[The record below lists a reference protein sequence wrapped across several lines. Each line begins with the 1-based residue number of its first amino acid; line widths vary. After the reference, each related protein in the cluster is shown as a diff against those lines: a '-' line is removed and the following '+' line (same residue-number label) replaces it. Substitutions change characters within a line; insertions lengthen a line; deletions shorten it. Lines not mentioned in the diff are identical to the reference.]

1 MERRKQQLQKP
12 QRAKYVV
19 TLALVS
25 NLLYQIEC
33 CGLFILNFTCLYI
46 CSCRS
51 LCVLFAYRDEHGG
64 QKRVMD
70 PLELCGSEL
79 PCGFW
84 DQILGSLASIL
95 KHWTISPAPKVLGLR
110 DPVKKLS

>member
-1 MERRKQQLQKP
+1 MPLVFKIFISILSVCMN
-12 QRAKYVV
+12 ACIYVGHD
-19 TLALVS
+19 VS
-25 NLLYQIEC
+25 
-33 CGLFILNFTCLYI
+33 G
-46 CSCRS
+46 
-51 LCVLFAYRDEHGG
+51 AYEG